1 MAFHCNHGKGRTG
14 TAVMGLLM
22 YMQDFEGPR
31 EVLDYY
37 NEKRFKTKKYVV
49 SQPCQLRYLQFYHA
63 VLRNADDFPHLKA
76 YRLANI

>member
-14 TAVMGLLM
+14 TAVMSLLM
-22 YMQDFEGPR
+22 YMQDFEGPK

-49 SQPCQLRYLQFYHA
+49 SQPCQLRYLRFYDV
-63 VLRNADDFPHLKA
+63 VLKNVDDFPHLKA
-76 YRLANI
+76 YRLVNI